1 MTAVATATGLTRR
14 NIGFLALAQALFHCT
29 QSMAI
34 ATTPLAAHG
43 LLGVD
48 KTMATVPIFLAHVG
62 LMLTTLPAS
71 LLMGRFG
78 RRLGFSLGA
87 VMGIIGAGLS
97 FQAIWQQSFMLLCI
111 GAMLQGV
118 SAAFAWHYRFAAT
131 DAAPDAA
138 ARAKAI
144 SYVMAGGV
152 LAGLIGPQTAKW
164 AVGWFHPVLFAG
176 VYVMTG
182 IFCLGMLLLVQLIR
196 IPAPPIAAGDG
207 RGGRP
212 MREIL
217 RVPAFQTAIVAS
229 MFGYAVMTL
238 VMSATPLAMLG
249 CGFGFADSATVIQA
263 HVIAMFL
270 PSFFTGHLINRFG
283 VLKIIAAGAL
293 IEIGCAMVNLAGI
306 GFGNFFLANL
316 LVGLGWNFC
325 YIGGSTLLTSSYQ
338 PAERAKAQGTHD
350 FCVYAMTATAAAL
363 SGTLQ
368 ATVGW
373 SVVNMA
379 AFPLLGIVLIAVTRL
394 HYLQAGA
401 KSTAVAP

>member
-1 MTAVATATGLTRR
+1 MTTTAKALPENWR
-14 NIGFLALAQALFHCT
+14 NISLLALAQALFHCT

-34 ATTPLAAHG
+34 ATTPLAAYS
-43 LLGVD
+43 LLGTD

-71 LLMGRFG
+71 LLMGRLG

-87 VMGIIGAGLS
+87 LAGVVGAAVS
-97 FQAIWQQSFMLLCI
+97 FYAIWQQSFVMLCA
-111 GAMLQGV
+111 GALLQGM

-131 DAAPDAA
+131 DAASDAA

-152 LAGLIGPQTAKW
+152 LAGIIGPQTAKW

-182 IFCLGMLLLVQLIR
+182 IFCLGMLALVQFVR
-196 IPAPPIAAGDG
+196 IPPPSATDHG

-212 MREIL
+212 MRQIL
-217 RVPAFQTAIVAS
+217 RQPVFQTAVISS

-283 VLKIIAAGAL
+283 VLAIIAAGAL
-293 IEIGCAMVNLAGI
+293 IEIGCAVVNLSGI
-306 GFGNFFLANL
+306 GFGNFFIANL
-316 LVGLGWNFC
+316 LVGLGWNFT
-325 YIGGSTLLTSSYQ
+325 YIGGSTLLTSSYR
-338 PAERAKAQGTHD
+338 PEERSKAQGTHD

-368 ATVGW
+368 ATAGW
-373 SVVNMA
+373 SVVNIA
-379 AFPLLGIVLIAVTRL
+379 AFPLLGIVLVAVARL
-394 HYLQAGA
+394 HAMRSKEGMQAA
-401 KSTAVAP
+401 E